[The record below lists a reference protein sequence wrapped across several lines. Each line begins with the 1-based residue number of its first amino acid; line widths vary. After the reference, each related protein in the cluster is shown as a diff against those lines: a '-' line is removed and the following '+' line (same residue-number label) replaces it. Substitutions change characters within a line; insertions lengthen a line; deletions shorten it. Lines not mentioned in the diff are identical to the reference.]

1 MIAENDAKIAHL
13 EKMTRIEKDMYL
25 SVPKTSKYLEPRRGN
40 LMQEHPMRPSMAEQ
54 KSLNVYSSDG
64 VEERSAYNAS
74 SDDHVVTDR
83 NGRRPG
89 FLVSKMNDQPY
100 SNDPRAS
107 RTSAAYPQFFYQKL
121 AEDLDLKVMTNG
133 VISSSATSQELQ
145 AE

>member
-1 MIAENDAKIAHL
+1 
-13 EKMTRIEKDMYL
+13 
-25 SVPKTSKYLEPRRGN
+25 
-40 LMQEHPMRPSMAEQ
+40 MRPQLPEQ
-54 KSLNVYSSDG
+54 KSFNVYSSDG

-74 SDDHVVTDR
+74 SDDHVVTDQD
-83 NGRRPG
+83 GRRPG
-89 FLVSKMNDQPY
+89 FIVSKMNDPKPY

-133 VISSSATSQELQ
+133 VVSSSTTSYELQ